1 MKNREKEQ
9 KYICIICRKCAWDNL
24 NVRYRLAKQRSLN
37 TIKHQVIARLAKWL
51 NKIVWKC
58 SQNNR
63 GGKIR
68 FHVFRMNFC
77 DRRMFGLCFCIFS
90 TYDLFNID
98 QTYSSVSLNRHLYSL
113 CDHLVREVNT
123 VNHTDFRAS
132 YGMDRILLLLMAPFR
147 LSMDKFHIFFQFP
160 FILYNYIA
168 NKIHT
173 SVRAQLQLIAV
184 HKNMFIKSMIRK
196 RMPSVIHNQRSQDG
210 RIPPSSQAGDITANE
225 KIHSI

>member
-1 MKNREKEQ
+1 MFFGWIFAIDE
-9 KYICIICRKCAWDNL
+9 
-24 NVRYRLAKQRSLN
+24 
-37 TIKHQVIARLAKWL
+37 
-51 NKIVWKC
+51 C
-58 SQNNR
+58 S
-63 GGKIR
+63 GC
-68 FHVFRMNFC
+68 VFVFV
-77 DRRMFGLCFCIFS
+77 FS

-147 LSMDKFHIFFQFP
+147 LSMDNFTYFQFP